1 VAREFEL
8 ARWRPERRES
18 TVARNWWLSP
28 WRAHRRSM
36 DMHNTSYCDVVRH
49 LGTWRTVDR
58 WPTLAIL
65 SESPVNQADTV
76 AGVEKWPKFI
86 LNVIFLIPSNY
97 LYFTEHESQRH
108 RRSWRRI
115 TGGEMNW
122 TWDIFDIVPSVS
134 HSVILTDHFAEPR
147 SHIFMWTLINPSLT
161 KL

>member
-1 VAREFEL
+1 
-8 ARWRPERRES
+8 
-18 TVARNWWLSP
+18 
-28 WRAHRRSM
+28 M

-115 TGGEMNW
+115 TGGEMN
-122 TWDIFDIVPSVS
+122 
-134 HSVILTDHFAEPR
+134 
-147 SHIFMWTLINPSLT
+147 
-161 KL
+161 